1 MEEKIRVL
9 IVCTGN
15 ICRSPTAEVVLAARA
30 RQAGLSDLLDVRSAG
45 TQAYHV
51 GEGADARSTE
61 HAKRRGYDLSAHRA
75 RKFRSADLEEFDW
88 ILCMDRSHLEH
99 VQQAAHE
106 NQRARVALFLDFATG
121 PSRGQDMPDPYYGGD
136 RGFEQ
141 VLDLCEDGSNGFL
154 DHLVSEDLEESSRRG

>member
-30 RQAGLSDLLDVRSAG
+30 RQNGLSDLLDVRSAG

-51 GEGADARSTE
+51 GEGADARSTD

-75 RKFRSADLEEFDW
+75 RKFRAADLEEFDW

-99 VQQAAHE
+99 VQQASHE

-136 RGFEQ
+136 RGFEL
-141 VLDLCEDGSNGFL
+141 VLDLCEEGSNGFL